1 MKREDIEEIQEGKKD
16 EVEKLPE
23 KKQKLEDKK
32 KEGEVQTPEIFADPT
47 YDITFKMLFGSDK
60 NKDVL
65 IFLILRVLWMFY
77 VLLEAI
83 KRLLLK
89 CKGNIKIIFY
99 HVLKSI
105 CLKSL
110 LDR

>member
-60 NKDVL
+60 NQ
-65 IFLILRVLWMFY
+65 
-77 VLLEAI
+77 LLPA
-83 KRLLLK
+83 KAGSLVNA
-89 CKGNIKIIFY
+89 CKA
-99 HVLKSI
+99 
-105 CLKSL
+105 
-110 LDR
+110 D